1 MHSVTVFLI
10 VAGSFSVVLVPV
22 LVFGVFLRR
31 RYIRLRDSINQHW
44 KPSSILM
51 SNANSFGQESLGVK
65 QVRGNGI
72 IVLTNSE
79 VYFEMLMPKKSWTIP
94 VSSIQAVE
102 NPTSHLGKTRGIPLL
117 KVVFQNQ
124 QGAIDSIVWQ
134 IHDVSIWTK
143 TLQEMI
149 QKKDF

>member
-1 MHSVTVFLI
+1 MQSITLVLI
-10 VAGSFSVVLVPV
+10 LVGSFSVVLVPV

-31 RYIRLRDSINQHW
+31 RYVQLRDSIQQRW

-65 QVRGNGI
+65 QVRGNGV

-79 VYFEMLMPKKSWTIP
+79 LYFEMLMPKKSWTIP

-102 NPTSHLGKTRGIPLL
+102 NPTSHLTKTRGVALL
-117 KVVFQNQ
+117 KVIFQNQ
-124 QGAIDSIVWQ
+124 QGATDSIAWQ
-134 IHDVSIWTK
+134 MHDVPTWTK
-143 TLQEMI
+143 TLQGMI